1 MSGWKKIFMS
11 MSCSLGT
18 SPIVS
23 SGKRPV
29 ANESLLE
36 RKQAKAVNGN
46 KMARICAR
54 IMGLDVQTNTD

>member
-1 MSGWKKIFMS
+1 

-36 RKQAKAVNGN
+36 RKRGKAVNGN

-54 IMGLDVQTNTD
+54 IMGLDEQTNTD